1 MCLAMKNTLIFLAF
15 LMATV
20 DVWFC
25 PWRCKL
31 ISAGVFC
38 KMFCFPQPQ
47 SHFSSYR
54 PLYKFYFNPLHHW
67 KILCLHSKGIYIS
80 GKTNLSLLTCLWVLI
95 QLELQ
100 FSLLGEGYV
109 KEFAHIDKIQNCFSK
124 LIFSATA
131 NHFLILKEKLTCD
144 LKYLFLCS

>member
-1 MCLAMKNTLIFLAF
+1 MCLAMKKTLIFLAF

-25 PWRCKL
+25 PWRRKL

-38 KMFCFPQPQ
+38 KMFCLPQPQ

-54 PLYKFYFNPLHHW
+54 PLYKFHFDPLHHW
-67 KILCLHSKGIYIS
+67 KIFCLHSRGIYIS
-80 GKTNLSLLTCLWVLI
+80 GKTNSSLLTSLCVNTTGTAK
-95 QLELQ
+95 
-100 FSLLGEGYV
+100 FSLFGEGYV
-109 KEFAHIDKIQNCFSK
+109 KEFAHIARIQNCFNK

-144 LKYLFLCS
+144 LK